1 MSERLS
7 IDEIIGDWAAKCSVE
22 LTNKNGHPYWGI
34 PSGSSRRECFLD
46 LIQTLLDQGWKKEE
60 IKTDGVRAKV
70 VNTCWPDKERSISA
84 KELRTSKAAT
94 ANIWEQTVR
103 TVTGIEISKYEGK
116 VSNYV
121 APTPPVSVTLKESK
135 EEILEE
141 IFNPK
146 DRLISTKKIDRSKD
160 INWELL
166 DALGLE
172 PDEVEDE

>member
-7 IDEIIGDWAAKCSVE
+7 IDEIIADWAAKCSVE

-94 ANIWEQTVR
+94 ANLWEQTVR
-103 TVTGIEISKYEGK
+103 TVTGIEISKY
-116 VSNYV
+116 VNNYV
-121 APTPPVSVTLKESK
+121 VPTPPVSVPLKESK
-135 EEILEE
+135 EEVLEK
-141 IFNPK
+141 IMNPK
-146 DRLISTKKIDRSKD
+146 DRVKVISSCADTPPDL
-160 INWELL
+160 NFLAELGVL
-166 DALGLE
+166 PDLE
-172 PDEVEDE
+172 NE